1 MFKGQG
7 IHHTLAH
14 PSSSPVTI
22 NLYFITLNF
31 VYFFKITLVIYINA
45 VKLVKASR
53 QSGKELACNAGDARD
68 TDLTPGSKRS
78 SQIGNGSPLQYSCL

>member
-68 TDLTPGSKRS
+68 TDLTPG
-78 SQIGNGSPLQYSCL
+78 